1 MLQSLSFA
9 RKRPQ
14 KYRKKEWWFGHDYWH
29 KRNMSFIAL
38 SYWYNANNQR
48 KQKQRWWKIISLWH
62 RYDWYHTLVI
72 MEIRSKR
79 PNTKKATH
87 TWMWMAMDVNNVK
100 RYCMLRPMVV
110 EYELFFHGVDGSSNH
125 VVREVDLDG
134 ISGSIFLCINYF
146 GIDLSCCYLFMA
158 KHFADCIDVCAI
170 GKL

>member
-9 RKRPQ
+9 IKRPQ

-38 SYWYNANNQR
+38 SYWYNADNQR

-100 RYCMLRPMVV
+100 VSVCLDLWKWNMNYSFLESMGVPIMSSERLIWMASAAA
-110 EYELFFHGVDGSSNH
+110 FF
-125 VVREVDLDG
+125 
-134 ISGSIFLCINYF
+134 
-146 GIDLSCCYLFMA
+146 
-158 KHFADCIDVCAI
+158 FASTILA
-170 GKL
+170 